1 MIRVLAVLALVVLTI
16 AAVASC
22 TLAAGECHAMSDC
35 DEGTT
40 CVEGRCSGGEAPAPI
55 EALSSAGDA
64 SALPKSDA
72 GTATDAAPIDAAMR
86 DAGQP
91 TDAGDAAV
99 TDAPSDG

>member
-1 MIRVLAVLALVVLTI
+1 MIRVLTVLALVVLTI

-22 TLAAGECHAMSDC
+22 TLAAGECHTMSDC

-40 CVEGRCSGGEAPAPI
+40 CVEGRCSGGDPPAPI
-55 EALSSAGDA
+55 GALSSTGDA
-64 SALPKSDA
+64 SALPKSGA
-72 GTATDAAPIDAAMR
+72 GSVTDAAPIDAAMR

-99 TDAPSDG
+99 TDAPTDG